1 MMAAVFL
8 RSGLPDR
15 RLSLIADSIQARTFE
30 ASSARLAPPSTS
42 LHTIMS
48 TTPNPANTPPP
59 RQPVDI
65 ARILLVITIL
75 AALTVGSLYVLRP
88 FLPGLIWAT
97 TIVVATWPLMVAVQR
112 RAGNRRWVA
121 TSVMLLG
128 LLIVIVLPLYEAI
141 STLALHGGEIM
152 AAIKTLPSYA
162 LPPPPGWIHDV
173 PLAGERIAKE
183 WQMLSDAGP
192 GGLLAKLEPY
202 VTVAARWMLSH
213 AAVVGVFVVHMV
225 ITVIISGILYMNG
238 EAAGRFITRFATRIA
253 AQRGAEAVKLAGLA
267 IRAVALGIVV
277 TAVTQSALGGIGLAL
292 AGVPAAGII
301 TAVMLMLCLAQIGP
315 LLPLLGGVAWLFW
328 HGAHVASILLLVW
341 SIMIAMLDNF
351 LRPILI
357 RRGVNLSMLLI
368 LSGVLGGMFAF
379 GIVGLFIGPVILAVT
394 STILNAWINEQPPLP
409 QVEAMRG
416 AAPAGDLADVARRQP

>member
-1 MMAAVFL
+1 
-8 RSGLPDR
+8 
-15 RLSLIADSIQARTFE
+15 
-30 ASSARLAPPSTS
+30 
-42 LHTIMS
+42 
-48 TTPNPANTPPP
+48 
-59 RQPVDI
+59 VDI

-75 AALTVGSLYVLRP
+75 TALTVGSLYVLRP

-97 TIVVATWPLMVAVQR
+97 TIVVATWPLMRGLQR
-112 RAGNRRWVA
+112 RLGNRRWLA
-121 TSVMLLG
+121 TTLMLLG

-152 AAIKTLPSYA
+152 AAIKSLPSYA
-162 LPPPPGWIHDV
+162 LPPPPGWVHDV
-173 PLAGERIAKE
+173 PVAGARIAKE
-183 WQMLSDAGP
+183 WQSLSDAGP

-202 VTVAARWMLSH
+202 VTIAARWMLSH
-213 AAVVGVFVVHMV
+213 AAVVGVFVMHMV

-238 EAAGRFITRFATRIA
+238 EAAGRFVVRFAMRIA
-253 AQRGAEAVKLAGLA
+253 AQRGAEAVKLAGNA

-277 TAVTQSALGGIGLAL
+277 TAVTQSALGGIGLAV

-328 HGAHVASILLLVW
+328 HGSHVVAALLLVW

-357 RRGVNLSMLLI
+357 KRGVNLSMLLI

-394 STILNAWINEQPPLP
+394 STILNAWINEQPPSP
-409 QVEAMRG
+409 QIETASSEDIAQ
-416 AAPAGDLADVARRQP
+416 AASARDLADASRRQS

>member
-1 MMAAVFL
+1 MPIPTN
-8 RSGLPDR
+8 G
-15 RLSLIADSIQARTFE
+15 Q
-30 ASSARLAPPSTS
+30 
-42 LHTIMS
+42 
-48 TTPNPANTPPP
+48 PNPSP

-65 ARILLVITIL
+65 ARILLVIAIL
-75 AALTVGSLYVLRP
+75 TALTVGSLYVLRP

-97 TIVVATWPLMVAVQR
+97 TIVVATWPLMLAVQR
-112 RAGNRRWVA
+112 RCGNRRWIA
-121 TSVMLLG
+121 TTVMLLV

-152 AAIKTLPSYA
+152 AAIKNLPSYA
-162 LPPPPGWIHDV
+162 LPPPPGWVHDV
-173 PLAGERIAKE
+173 PVAGARIARE
-183 WQMLSDAGP
+183 WQSLSDAGP
-192 GGLLAKLEPY
+192 GGLLAKIEPY
-202 VTVAARWMLSH
+202 VTIAARWMLAH
-213 AAVVGVFVVHMV
+213 AAVVGVFVMHMV
-225 ITVIISGILYMNG
+225 ITIIISGILYMNG
-238 EAAGRFITRFATRIA
+238 ETAGRFVTRFATRIA

-328 HGAHVASILLLVW
+328 HQAHITASLLLVW

-357 RRGVNLSMLLI
+357 KRGVNLSMLLI

-409 QVEAMRG
+409 QVEAISNEEIAQSTSPR
-416 AAPAGDLADVARRQP
+416 DLAAASRRQT